1 MRRKTLLAISALTLA
16 ACADATGPGLQP
28 ITELPRALTD
38 AERTV
43 IGASNSFA
51 FSLMRQL
58 NADAPESNLFISP
71 LSVSMALGMTMNGTA
86 GQTLDEIRT
95 TLGFAAIPLADANQS
110 YNSLITLLRGLDSRV
125 DFRIANSIWH
135 EQSFPVEPAFLQ
147 TTSDFFDAEVAARDF
162 SDPTTLEAVNAWVNT
177 ATAGKIDRILD
188 EIPADAVMYLINAIY
203 FKGDWTTSFDPEHSE
218 PQPFAGIAGSTTVPL
233 MHKSDSVAFTE
244 ANGVQAVEL
253 PYGRGAFA
261 MTVVLPPHG
270 SDINDFVANMSQA
283 SWDALHAAMA
293 PAHVLL
299 WLPKFTLER
308 DYELKEALKGL
319 GIHLAFGGG
328 DFSPLSST
336 MGDRL
341 EVSEVKHKTF
351 VDVHEKGTEAA
362 AVTSVGIIRVCV
374 CEPTL
379 PLFRADRPFVFA
391 IRERNSGAILFMGKI
406 ARM

>member
-1 MRRKTLLAISALTLA
+1 MLKKAALLAAVALA
-16 ACADATGPGLQP
+16 ACADATGPGVRP
-28 ITELPRALTD
+28 IARLPRPLTD

-43 IGASNSFA
+43 IGASNGFA

-58 NADAPESNLFISP
+58 NADAPDSNLFISP

-86 GQTLDEIRT
+86 GQTLDEMRT

-110 YNSLITLLRGLDSRV
+110 YKSLIALLRGLDPRV

-147 TTSDFFDAEVAARDF
+147 TTNDFFDAEVAARDF
-162 SDPTTLEAVNAWVNT
+162 GDPGTLQAVNSWVNA

-188 EIPADAVMYLINAIY
+188 EIPGDAVMYLINAIY
-203 FKGDWTTSFDPEHSE
+203 FNGDWTTTFDPDDTE
-218 PQPFAGIAGSTTVPL
+218 PQPFSGIAGSTTVPL
-233 MHKSDSVAFTE
+233 MHKSDSVAYTE

-253 PYGRGAFA
+253 PYGGGAFA
-261 MTVVLPPHG
+261 MTVVLPPQG
-270 SDINDFVANMSQA
+270 SDINDLVAGMSQA

-293 PAHVLL
+293 PQQVLV

-308 DYELKEALKGL
+308 DYELKNALQGL

-351 VDVHEKGTEAA
+351 VDVHEEGTEAA
-362 AVTSVGIIRVCV
+362 AVTSVGVVVVCA
-374 CEPTL
+374 CGPTL
-379 PLFRADRPFVFA
+379 PVFRADRPFVFA
-391 IRERNSGAILFMGKI
+391 IRERNSGTILFIGKI
-406 ARM
+406 GRM

>member
-1 MRRKTLLAISALTLA
+1 
-16 ACADATGPGLQP
+16 
-28 ITELPRALTD
+28 
-38 AERTV
+38 
-43 IGASNSFA
+43 
-51 FSLMRQL
+51 
-58 NADAPESNLFISP
+58 
-71 LSVSMALGMTMNGTA
+71 
-86 GQTLDEIRT
+86 
-95 TLGFAAIPLADANQS
+95 
-110 YNSLITLLRGLDSRV
+110 LLRGLDSRV

-162 SDPTTLEAVNAWVNT
+162 NDPTTLEAVNAWVNT
-177 ATAGKIDRILD
+177 ATAGKIERILD

-203 FKGDWTTSFDPEHSE
+203 FNGDWTTSFDPKHTE

-253 PYGRGAFA
+253 PYARGAFA
-261 MTVVLPPHG
+261 MTVVLPPEG
-270 SDINDFVANMSQA
+270 SDINDFVASMSQA

-293 PAHVLL
+293 PRQVLV

-308 DYELKEALKGL
+308 DYELKQALNGL

-351 VDVHEKGTEAA
+351 VDVHEEGTEAA
-362 AVTSVGIIRVCV
+362 AVTSVGIVLVCA
-374 CEPTL
+374 CGPTL
-379 PLFRADRPFVFA
+379 PVFRADRPFVFA
-391 IRERNSGAILFMGKI
+391 IRERNSGTILFMGKI

>member
-1 MRRKTLLAISALTLA
+1 MRRNTRLLLPLLLV
-16 ACADATGPGLQP
+16 ACADATGPGVRP
-28 ITELPRALTD
+28 ITELPRPLTD

-58 NADAPESNLFISP
+58 NADAPDSNLFISP

-95 TLGFAAIPLADANQS
+95 TLGFGAIPLADANQS
-110 YNSLITLLRGLDSRV
+110 YNSLIALLRGLDSRV

-162 SDPTTLEAVNAWVNT
+162 NDPTTLEAVNAWVNT

-203 FKGDWTTSFDPEHSE
+203 FNGDWTTSFDPKNTES
-218 PQPFAGIAGSTTVPL
+218 QPFEGIDGSTTVAL

-244 ANGVQAVEL
+244 ANSVQAVEL
-253 PYGRGAFA
+253 PYARGAFA
-261 MTVVLPPHG
+261 MTVVLPPPG

-283 SWDALHAAMA
+283 SWDALHEAMA
-293 PAHVLL
+293 PRQVLV

-308 DYELKEALKGL
+308 DYELKDALRAL

-336 MGDRL
+336 MGDQL

-351 VDVHEKGTEAA
+351 VDVHEMGTEAA
-362 AVTSVGIIRVCV
+362 AVTSVGVIRVCV
-374 CEPTL
+374 CEPVV
-379 PLFRADRPFVFA
+379 PIFRADRPFVFA
-391 IRERNSGAILFMGKI
+391 IRERNSGTILFMGKI